1 MTTPITA
8 VGGVSSITDQPSSAV
23 DNPGATLDRNAFLKL
38 LVAQLKYQD
47 PTKPADS
54 SQLVAQSAQ
63 LTMVDR
69 LNDIAE
75 SLDSAAASN
84 RFSLAAAI
92 VGKEVTFLDEDG
104 YTQSARVEAVRFENG
119 EVNLTAGNFSV
130 PLSAV
135 TVVRQPV
142 SEPASLGS

>member
-8 VGGVSSITDQPSSAV
+8 IGGVSNLADQPSNAV

-75 SLDSAAASN
+75 LLDSAAASN
-84 RFSLAAAI
+84 RLSLAGTI
-92 VGKEVTFLDEDG
+92 VGKEVTFVDEDG
-104 YTQSARVEAVRFENG
+104 YTQSARVDAVRVENG

-135 TVVRQPV
+135 TVVRQPI
-142 SEPASLGS
+142 SQPASLGS